1 MHGPKCTCKPEDA
14 CPTLLTRGWAGGA
27 RARGVGGGE
36 ERERDVCTRRHALTS
51 HHVLYCSRE
60 KDCSTQTAKD
70 CSTHTSALTRS
81 GTARDS
87 KAAFLTLGKGA
98 AKDSAEDG

>member
-14 CPTLLTRGWAGGA
+14 CPTLLTRGRAGGA
-27 RARGVGGGE
+27 GAGGGGGGG
-36 ERERDVCTRRHALTS
+36 ERERDVCTRRHAHTS
-51 HHVLYCSRE
+51 RHVLYCSRE
-60 KDCSTQTAKD
+60 KDCSTQ
-70 CSTHTSALTRS
+70 TSALTRS

-98 AKDSAEDG
+98 AKDSAEDV